1 MSRLGSLDNIKILET
16 SVKFVK
22 QYSYLGITLDSE
34 MTLQPL
40 IKQVK
45 KTTRN
50 KILNLQ
56 RIRKYLSEKASVSI
70 YKQPIP
76 PIINYAGFLLLSC
89 GISDRSDLQKIQNDI
104 LRLSC
109 KVTLCKHVSIKD
121 LHKRCK
127 IISLNRECGKNLF
140 GLCILTL

>member
-1 MSRLGSLDNIKILET
+1 MSRLGSLDNIKILER

-40 IKQVK
+40 K
-45 KTTRN
+45 
-50 KILNLQ
+50 
-56 RIRKYLSEKASVSI
+56 SEKASVSI
-70 YKQPIP
+70 YKQTIP
-76 PIINYAGFLLLSC
+76 PIINYAGFLLLLC

-104 LRLSC
+104 LRLCC
-109 KVTLCKHVSIKD
+109 KVTLCEHVSIKD
-121 LHKRCK
+121 PHKRCK
-127 IISLNRECGKNLF
+127 IISLNRECGKKLF